1 MYPVSTNHHI
11 HYCLWGGTR
20 NQPQYWLDLMN
31 KCTVNLARP
40 AVRESRQNAGSHFA
54 RRLRITGVGCGES
67 KFHTHITDISRS
79 RKGGMLEQ
87 HEIELRG
94 TRTHITRPEKKRD
107 ATKIWR
113 ERSGARVHRTNYRS
127 VPRARER
134 DEETQDGV
142 RFWTHWF
149 LLRVK
154 PTIFT
159 DRTEGIQTYNFLPV
173 EGLRCWFPSPDMGLS
188 PQHNLAQNEGLE
200 LDEHSLGV
208 ASGMTSGIDSG
219 MGSLLPD
226 SESWI

>member
-54 RRLRITGVGCGES
+54 RRLRITGVECGES
-67 KFHTHITDISRS
+67 KIQTFLGYTGIQ
-79 RKGGMLEQ
+79 KQVEKAFNLELKL
-87 HEIELRG
+87 HAHSNNYRYGESAALNVPDVMFVR
-94 TRTHITRPEKKRD
+94 
-107 ATKIWR
+107 
-113 ERSGARVHRTNYRS
+113 RVHRTNYRS

-134 DEETQDGV
+134 DGETQDGV

-200 LDEHSLGV
+200 LDKHSLGV

>member
-54 RRLRITGVGCGES
+54 RRLRITGVECGES

-79 RKGGMLEQ
+79 RKGGMLGQ

-94 TRTHITRPEKKRD
+94 TRTHITCPEKKRD

-113 ERSGARVHRTNYRS
+113 ERSACLFVDMSSG
-127 VPRARER
+127 
-134 DEETQDGV
+134 DEEPVMSKHRG
-142 RFWTHWF
+142 RPPK
-149 LLRVK
+149 RVCTNQGTK
-154 PTIFT
+154 
-159 DRTEGIQTYNFLPV
+159 
-173 EGLRCWFPSPDMGLS
+173 
-188 PQHNLAQNEGLE
+188 
-200 LDEHSLGV
+200 
-208 ASGMTSGIDSG
+208 
-219 MGSLLPD
+219 
-226 SESWI
+226 